1 MGSILSIIGIFIL
14 AALKLEQFVYG
25 KSGKEQSTTGHMARR
40 GLANIAGLILISGGT
55 DGTRT
60 RDPLRDRQVF

>member
-1 MGSILSIIGIFIL
+1 MKGDQSKK
-14 AALKLEQFVYG
+14 ALRINGKL
-25 KSGKEQSTTGHMARR
+25 
-40 GLANIAGLILISGGT
+40 LISCSENFTNNTQLLLSGL

>member
-1 MGSILSIIGIFIL
+1 MTKAYFIL
-14 AALKLEQFVYG
+14 QGEHIKII
-25 KSGKEQSTTGHMARR
+25 
-40 GLANIAGLILISGGT
+40 NCLILYVFFDKAYNNLQCIGGT